1 MSLYD
6 RQLPN
11 IMLLV
16 SNTLIYRPEDSD
28 KTDQRNDELVRGAHE
43 PGRLQ
48 AAVLT
53 ASIVI
58 AVLVSAAV
66 GVLVFFLLIYGW

>member
-1 MSLYD
+1 M
-6 RQLPN
+6 LP
-11 IMLLV
+11 V
-16 SNTLIYRPEDSD
+16 SNTLQPLGDRDEWV
-28 KTDQRNDELVRGAHE
+28 RNEPE
-43 PGRLQ
+43 PGRAE